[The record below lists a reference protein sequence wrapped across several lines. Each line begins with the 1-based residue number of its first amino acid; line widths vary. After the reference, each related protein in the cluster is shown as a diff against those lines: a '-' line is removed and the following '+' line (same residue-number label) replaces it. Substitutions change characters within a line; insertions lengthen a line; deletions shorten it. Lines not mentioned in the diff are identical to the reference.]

1 MTLSVGERCPFFMHV
16 MCDVLA
22 KRHSGN
28 GMVEYGRFGTVR
40 LLLLVQQAF
49 DLVYLKSIIKEK
61 L

>member
-1 MTLSVGERCPFFMHV
+1 MTLSVRECCPFFMHV

-40 LLLLVQQAF
+40 LLSLVCKH
-49 DLVYLKSIIKEK
+49 LI
-61 L
+61 